1 MVELGSLECA
11 STIGDAQ
18 DLLEKEICED
28 DRMNFLSRPGKLI
41 DLAPW
46 LRKNEAW
53 CAINF

>member
-28 DRMNFLSRPGKLI
+28 DRMNFLSRPRKLI
-41 DLAPW
+41 NLAP
-46 LRKNEAW
+46 
-53 CAINF
+53 